1 MAEEKKPKIDLKARL
16 GKTTTAAGTV
26 PAPAASGAIPVP
38 TPSAAAPIPLPSAP
52 GSGAPL
58 PGTPIGPPPG
68 FVPPSK
74 SALDPSNPLV
84 QAATPYR
91 APDPP
96 PPPQAQRIEVD
107 EASIQEASKGALKK
121 GIAIGAVM
129 AVIFGIVGYVAGM
142 SGEANSGRKRAQND
156 ARSLAA
162 DVTKSKDTL
171 DKIAKKL
178 EEGKKALLQ
187 DKKFPDK
194 LAGELGGMNVDFD
207 GGKLAGVR
215 FSGFST
221 DTTSGLIEYIT
232 AVQSLND
239 RKLVIINLLNSL
251 QKPIVEGFTQ
261 SASPSIGFVVLL
273 GRQDAQ
279 KNFYGI
285 LAPLEAPLPIKPE
298 AIVIPDKVK
307 AIDVTSGSK
316 VEVPKY
322 TSGDLS
328 SLKNGGAVYIAPAS
342 VTKNFPSEVSGKIA
356 QLVSQLA
363 KVSNDVNGDKA
374 DPNMVQETKEGLLQ
388 RADKLTAALTKVAD
402 GN

>member
-156 ARSLAA
+156 ARSLANVA
-162 DVTKSKDTL
+162 TVATVL
-171 DKIAKKL
+171 
-178 EEGKKALLQ
+178 GGVG
-187 DKKFPDK
+187 
-194 LAGELGGMNVDFD
+194 LAGGAVLY
-207 GGKLAGVR
+207 
-215 FSGFST
+215 FSAP
-221 DTTSGLIEYIT
+221 DT
-232 AVQSLND
+232 
-239 RKLVIINLLNSL
+239 
-251 QKPIVEGFTQ
+251 
-261 SASPSIGFVVLL
+261 
-273 GRQDAQ
+273 
-279 KNFYGI
+279 
-285 LAPLEAPLPIKPE
+285 EAPLGQAAMIN
-298 AIVIPDKVK
+298 
-307 AIDVTSGSK
+307 
-316 VEVPKY
+316 VEG
-322 TSGDLS
+322 TL
-328 SLKNGGAVYIAPAS
+328 
-342 VTKNFPSEVSGKIA
+342 F
-356 QLVSQLA
+356 
-363 KVSNDVNGDKA
+363 
-374 DPNMVQETKEGLLQ
+374 
-388 RADKLTAALTKVAD
+388 
-402 GN
+402 

>member
-16 GKTTTAAGTV
+16 GKTTTAAGNV

-38 TPSAAAPIPLPSAP
+38 TPSAAVPVPAPSAP
-52 GSGAPL
+52 GSAPL

-74 SALDPSNPLV
+74 PALDPSNPLV

-121 GIAIGAVM
+121 GIIIGAVM

-142 SGEANSGRKRAQND
+142 SGEASSGRKRAQND
-156 ARSLAA
+156 ARSLAG
-162 DVTKSKDTL
+162 DVAKSKETL
-171 DKIAKKL
+171 SKIAAKL
-178 EEGKKALLQ
+178 EEGKKALLT

-251 QKPIVEGFTQ
+251 QKPITEGFAA
-261 SASPSIGFVVLL
+261 SASPSIGYVVLL
-273 GRQDAQ
+273 GRQDPS
-279 KNFYGI
+279 KNYYGI
-285 LAPLEAPLPIKPE
+285 LAPLEAPLAIKPD
-298 AIVIPDKVK
+298 AIAIPDKVK
-307 AIDVTSGSK
+307 AIDPTSGSK

-322 TSGDLS
+322 TTGDLS
-328 SLKNGGAVYIAPAS
+328 TLKNGGAVYLAPAS
-342 VTKNFPSEVSGKIA
+342 VSKTFPSEVSGKIA

-363 KVSNDVNGDKA
+363 KVTNDVNGDKA

-388 RADKLTAALTKVAD
+388 RADKLVTALNKVAD